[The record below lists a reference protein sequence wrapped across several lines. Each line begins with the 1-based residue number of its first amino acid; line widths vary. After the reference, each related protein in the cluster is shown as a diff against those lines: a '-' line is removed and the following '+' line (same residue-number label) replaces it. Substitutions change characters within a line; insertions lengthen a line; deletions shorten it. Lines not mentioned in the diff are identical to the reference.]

1 MIFDSHAHYDDAAFD
16 ADRAAVLAALEPAGI
31 GRVVNVGA
39 NRASTEASAALAA
52 QYGFMYAAAGF
63 HPSDV
68 EELERGEADMAW
80 LREAAK
86 KPKVVAVGEI
96 GLDYHWPEPAR
107 DVQQKWFAA
116 QLELAR
122 ELDLP
127 VIIHSRDA
135 AQDTY
140 DMLREAGGD
149 ALSCVIHCFS
159 YEKEMA
165 ARFLDLGYCLG
176 IGGVVTYKNARKLKE
191 VAAYMPP
198 ERMLLETDCPYLSPA
213 PHRGERNS
221 SLYLPAVLDQ
231 IAALRGCTAEEIET
245 VTCENAGRFYRL

>member
-1 MIFDSHAHYDDAAFD
+1 
-16 ADRAAVLAALEPAGI
+16 
-31 GRVVNVGA
+31 
-39 NRASTEASAALAA
+39 
-52 QYGFMYAAAGF
+52 
-63 HPSDV
+63 
-68 EELERGEADMAW
+68 MAW

-86 KPKVVAVGEI
+86 KPKVVAIGEI

-198 ERMLLETDCPYLSPA
+198 ERMLLETDCPYLSPI
-213 PHRGERNS
+213 PHRGERNEPS
-221 SLYLPAVLDQ
+221 Y
-231 IAALRGCTAEEIET
+231 AALTLAKIAELKGVSFEEADLQTTRNAREFFGIE
-245 VTCENAGRFYRL
+245 